1 MQKPNLN
8 VTKFEHSEFLL
19 QFTHKVN
26 INTSIAVITV
36 GLLGNL
42 IIKIVFFKK
51 KFQINSSHIY
61 LLSSTI
67 SDSLYLLI
75 QLFED
80 TVASF
85 CNLYSLNNSFIVN
98 ILNIANYNHLT
109 CQSISYLRY
118 LLRFISSYIVVLF
131 TIQRLY
137 MVSKPLSIR
146 FKSIKSAWQTV
157 GMITLISLVINLW
170 VPFIFQINTNE
181 SNDHY
186 CDINKEF
193 KREYFILNL
202 VYIWIVMLIPMIII
216 LICNLVIMVKTC
228 ENNSKKKKKELNK
241 SSFTKVSS
249 NTIYEARHMINRKS
263 INFEKSTPKLTCI
276 LMAISFSFVF
286 LNLPYLILWT
296 IYFYQIGFYQIDT
309 ASKNYLFALLHIAEI
324 FYFINYGLN
333 FFIICVTESFF
344 RNKLKNK

>member
-26 INTSIAVITV
+26 INTSIAV

-42 IIKIVFFKK
+42 IIKIVLFKK
-51 KFQINSSHIY
+51 KFQTNSSHIY

-157 GMITLISLVINLW
+157 GTITLISLVINLW

-193 KREYFILNL
+193 KREYFIL
-202 VYIWIVMLIPMIII
+202 
-216 LICNLVIMVKTC
+216 
-228 ENNSKKKKKELNK
+228 KKKELNK

-324 FYFINYGLN
+324 FYFINYGLK